1 MRSGHCTPAESLVA
15 GLKALPGKQAHPE
28 QVRQLLSYLELLVQW
43 NASYNLTAVRDPL
56 EMVSRHLL
64 DSLSVL
70 PWIRGEHLLDAGTG
84 AGLPGIPL
92 AILQPELS
100 VTLLD
105 STGKKIRFL
114 RHVKRCLVLENIR
127 PVQARLESW
136 QVQEMPNCII
146 SRALSNLTGFV
157 EASRHL
163 AARET
168 LLLAMKGK
176 YPEIELEA
184 LPDWTEV
191 HSVEKLHVPGLQE
204 DRHLVI
210 MSVKIFS

>member
-1 MRSGHCTPAESLVA
+1 MWTKGGALEGSLVA
-15 GLKALPGKQAHPE
+15 GLNSLFGKETHPE

-43 NASYNLTAVRDPL
+43 NASYNLTGVRDPL

-70 PWIRGEHLLDAGTG
+70 PWVHGEDLLDAGTG

-92 AILQPELS
+92 AIVRPELN

-105 STGKKIRFL
+105 STGKKVRFL
-114 RHVKRCLVLENIR
+114 RQVKRRLKLENIQ

-136 QVQEMPNCII
+136 PAEEMPACII
-146 SRALSNLTGFV
+146 SRAFSKLTGFV
-157 EASRHL
+157 VASRHL
-163 AARET
+163 AGRDT
-168 LLLAMKGK
+168 TLLAMKGK
-176 YPEIELEA
+176 YPETELEA
-184 LPDWTEV
+184 LPDWIRLN
-191 HSVEKLHVPGLQE
+191 SVEKLHVPGLQE

-210 MSVKIFS
+210 MSVKFR

>member
-1 MRSGHCTPAESLVA
+1 MRTGHCTPAESLAA
-15 GLKALPGKQAHPE
+15 GLDALPGKQAYPE

-114 RHVKRCLVLENIR
+114 RHVKRRLVLENIQ

-136 QVQEMPNCII
+136 QVQEVPNCII
-146 SRALSNLTGFV
+146 SRALTNLTGFV

-163 AARET
+163 ANRDT
-168 LLLAMKGK
+168 MLLAMKGK
-176 YPEIELEA
+176 YPAAELA
-184 LPDWTEV
+184 DLQNWAEV
-191 HSVEKLHVPGLQE
+191 RSVEKLQVPGLQE